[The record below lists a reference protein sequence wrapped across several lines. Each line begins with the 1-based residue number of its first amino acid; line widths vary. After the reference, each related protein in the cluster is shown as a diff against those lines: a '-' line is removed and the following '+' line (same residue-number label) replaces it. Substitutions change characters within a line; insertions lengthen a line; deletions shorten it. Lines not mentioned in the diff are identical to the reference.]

1 VGDTF
6 VVAARHLHDIP
17 PDALVWL
24 LGVARRI
31 TITHHRTVRRSEAL
45 RERLACTA
53 LRPTSLDQDPVAD
66 TAVARAGHRSL
77 GDALSCLSDNDR
89 EALLLVAWDGL
100 DTPRA
105 AQVAGCG
112 YATFV
117 VRVHRA
123 RKRLMKEFHASG
135 H

>member
-1 VGDTF
+1 MGDTF
-6 VVAARHLHDIP
+6 VVAARHLQDIP
-17 PDALVWL
+17 HDSLVWL

-31 TITHHRTVRRSEAL
+31 TVTHHRTSRRSEAL
-45 RERLACTA
+45 RERLAYTA
-53 LRPTSLDQDPVAD
+53 LRPTSLEQDPVVD
-66 TAVARAGHRSL
+66 TAVARSRHRSL
-77 GDALSCLSDNDR
+77 GDALSHLSDNDR

-100 DTPRA
+100 DTRRA

-112 YATFV
+112 YATFA

-123 RKRLMKEFHASG
+123 RKRLMEEFHASG